1 MNTETRTPSYQQG
14 RQELQSNLPTM
25 LPEKAR
31 RVFDQDAQALAA
43 NYPSVLKLQ
52 AGDRAPDF
60 SLSNAVGETITL
72 SALLK
77 QGSVVLTFYRGTWCP
92 YCNLQLNQY
101 QQILPEITSLGA
113 QLVAISPQTP
123 DESLNM
129 QEKNQLR
136 FEVLS
141 DNGNIVA
148 RQYTTVFRNADA
160 PVATMDQLGIDFNAH
175 YADDSQELPIPAVFV
190 IDPNSQVVWAKA
202 MGGDYRHRVEPSEI
216 INALQKTDS

>member
-1 MNTETRTPSYQQG
+1 MNAEIKIPSYQQG
-14 RQELQSNLPTM
+14 LEELQSNLLTM
-25 LPEKAR
+25 LPEEALG
-31 RVFDQDAQALAA
+31 VFDQDAQALAA
-43 NYPSVLKLQ
+43 NHPSVLKLQ
-52 AGDRAPDF
+52 LGDQAPDF

-72 SALLK
+72 SKLLE

-101 QQILPEITSLGA
+101 QQILPDIASLRA

-123 DESLNM
+123 NESLNM
-129 QEKNQLR
+129 QEKNQLG

-160 PVATMDQLGIDFNAH
+160 PVATMSQLGIDFKAH
-175 YADDSQELPIPAVFV
+175 YSDDSQELPVPAVFV
-190 IDPNSQVVWAKA
+190 IHPNGQVAWAKA
-202 MGGDYRHRVEPSEI
+202 TGGDYRQRVEASEI
-216 INALQKTDS
+216 INALQKK

>member
-1 MNTETRTPSYQQG
+1 MNAKIKIPSYQQG
-14 RQELQSNLPTM
+14 LEELQSNLLTM
-25 LPEKAR
+25 LPEEALG
-31 RVFDQDAQALAA
+31 VFDQDAQALAA
-43 NYPSVLKLQ
+43 NHPSVLKLQ
-52 AGDRAPDF
+52 SGDQAPDF
-60 SLSNAVGETITL
+60 SLSNAVGETVTL
-72 SALLK
+72 SKLLE

-101 QQILPEITSLGA
+101 QQILSKITSLGA

-175 YADDSQELPIPAVFV
+175 YADDSQELPVPAVFV

-202 MGGDYRHRVEPSEI
+202 TGGDYRQRVEASEI
-216 INALQKTDS
+216 INALQKN